1 VNWVKVYSSTN
12 LQHAELLKHILN
24 ENDIEAIVMNKQ
36 DSSYVTIG
44 EIELLVNRDKVL
56 MAKKIISEAKL

>member
-1 VNWVKVYSSTN
+1 MNWVKVYSSPN
-12 LQHAELLKHILN
+12 LQHVELLRHLLK

-36 DSSYVTIG
+36 DSIYVTIG

-56 MAKKIISEAKL
+56 LAKKIISEAKL